1 MLTLNTSFIHKINR
15 ETVVKKYQ
23 HQVNRIIDKL
33 NKKDLP
39 GCEMTG
45 WKTIIDDANV
55 NEMSLIKQTANR
67 WRKMNIKDVVMI
79 GIGGSYTGVR
89 AGIDMCNIP
98 FDDSH
103 IKLHWVHN
111 MSSTYLCG
119 LKRKLTNKKFGIVI
133 ISKSG
138 TTLEPALAFRIF
150 RKLLEKNIGKE
161 QSHKYIVAITDY
173 EKGTLL
179 ELAKKNHYIHFGIPN
194 NIGGRFSTLTSVGLF
209 PLALKGINPLM
220 IYHGAKQALK
230 DNDSNKLSSCSAY
243 LYACY
248 RNYLLVH
255 KKLSI
260 ENFIVYD
267 PTLEFIAQQWRQLF
281 GESEGKQNKGL
292 FPTYSLF
299 TTDLHSMGQYLQEG
313 KKIFFE
319 TTLIVKKPRLDM
331 KLFINDDSDK
341 LKYLNNKTIDFI
353 NKKAY
358 EGTIEAHT
366 ELGKNDNLI
375 ISIDKCD
382 AYHFG
387 YLIMWFQ
394 LAVMMSGYLLKI
406 NPFDQPG
413 VEAYKNNMFK
423 LLGKKI

>member
-1 MLTLNTSFIHKINR
+1 MLNFNTNNTHKINKQTIIR
-15 ETVVKKYQ
+15 KYQ
-23 HQVNRIIDKL
+23 HQCNKIITKL
-33 NKKDLP
+33 NKKELP
-39 GCEMTG
+39 GCNMTG
-45 WKTIIDDANV
+45 WKNIVDEANV
-55 NEMSLIKQTANR
+55 NELSLIKQTANR
-67 WRKMNIKDVVMI
+67 WRKMNIKDVVII

-89 AGIDMCNIP
+89 AGMEMCGIP

-103 IKLHWVHN
+103 MHLYWIHN
-111 MSSTYLCG
+111 ISSTYLCG
-119 LKRKLTNKKFGIVI
+119 LKKKLSRKKFGIVV

-150 RKLLEKNIGKE
+150 KKLLEKNIGKSE
-161 QSHKYIVAITDY
+161 SHKYIVAITDY
-173 EKGTLL
+173 ENGTLL
-179 ELAKKNHYIHFGIPN
+179 ELAKKNHYIHFGVPN

-209 PLALKGINPLM
+209 PLALKGINPL
-220 IYHGAKQALK
+220 IVYHGAKQALN
-230 DNDSNKLSSCSAY
+230 DNSSNKLSNCSAY

-248 RNYLLVH
+248 RHYLLTH
-255 KKLSI
+255 KKMSI

-267 PTLEFIAQQWRQLF
+267 PFLEFVAQQWRQLF

-313 KKIFFE
+313 RKIFFE

-331 KLFINDDSDK
+331 KLFINDDVDK
-341 LKYLNNKTIDFI
+341 LKYLNNKTIDLI
-353 NKKAY
+353 NKKAFT
-358 EGTIEAHT
+358 GTIRAHT
-366 ELGKNDNLI
+366 DLGKNDNLVI
-375 ISIDKCD
+375 EIDKCD

-423 LLGKKI
+423 LLGK